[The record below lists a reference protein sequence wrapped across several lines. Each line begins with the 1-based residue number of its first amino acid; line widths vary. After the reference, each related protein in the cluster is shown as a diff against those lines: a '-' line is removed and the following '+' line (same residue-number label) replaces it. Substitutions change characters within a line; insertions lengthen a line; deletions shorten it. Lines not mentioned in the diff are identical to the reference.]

1 MFGFNKKNTT
11 LKADAKDIKGLE
23 ESYKKAERTLEELD
37 EKLKPYKEVRAK
49 CEAIIS
55 TLYTRHN
62 IPITT
67 WPSIDVALLDF
78 EVIDDLCVFNEQE
91 LAVLK
96 KWIPKY
102 KEACTAEVQMIQGAQ
117 YEYRI
122 NDNM

>member
-37 EKLKPYKEVRAK
+37 EKLKPYKEVESK
-49 CEAIIS
+49 GKVIIS
-55 TLYTRHN
+55 ELYRRHG
-62 IPITT
+62 IKFETAWYDIE
-67 WPSIDVALLDF
+67 DAYLDF

-91 LAVLK
+91 LAILK

-102 KEACTAEVQMIQGAQ
+102 KEACTTELQIMLNFRQEKEIC
-117 YEYRI
+117 
-122 NDNM
+122 